1 MENNDAVT
9 QRRPIRLGTAATAAG
24 RHAIGPVS
32 PRPMPYPHSA
42 LHASLLLLPSLLLP
56 GPASSQAATQTAP
69 PDPAQAAPAVP
80 TETPAAAMPPTA
92 TPALPT
98 PPVPVA
104 APSAGSMPTSAQQ
117 AVLDRIRR
125 LRDGDQRRFGSC
137 SYRWDRWKLLADGSR
152 TTSYSCENTQIV
164 DRTIG
169 VNCSKLQINSYD
181 PVPPA
186 NGKGEAW
193 AWGSWRLPQA
203 GGEEQMVATLCA
215 NALPAPATTE
225 ATRPTSPPSPQTP
238 PPAKR

>member
-1 MENNDAVT
+1 
-9 QRRPIRLGTAATAAG
+9 
-24 RHAIGPVS
+24 
-32 PRPMPYPHSA
+32 
-42 LHASLLLLPSLLLP
+42 
-56 GPASSQAATQTAP
+56 
-69 PDPAQAAPAVP
+69 
-80 TETPAAAMPPTA
+80 MPPTA

-98 PPVPVA
+98 PPVPLA
-104 APSAGSMPTSAQQ
+104 APSAGSSPTAAQQ

-125 LRDGDQRRFGSC
+125 LRDGDQRRFGPC

-152 TTSYSCENTQIV
+152 TTTYSCESTQIV

-181 PVPPA
+181 PVPQA

-193 AWGSWRLPQA
+193 AWGTWRLPQA

-215 NALPAPATTE
+215 NALPAPPAVE
-225 ATRPTSPPSPQTP
+225 GTRPTAAPTPQAP